1 MNFIKIFAGVIVVLA
16 IVYSAVTYDANRK
29 VERQKYR
36 LVKSANGFEIRFY
49 PKAIMATVT
58 SKGDSY
64 MGHSNSHFRTLAG
77 YIFGG
82 NKSSQ
87 KISMTAP
94 VHMETDS
101 SMNRMSFVMPS
112 GYNLDKLPA
121 PNDSLVNLHY
131 SQEGYY
137 AVLKF
142 GGFANEHK
150 IDKKIEEL
158 QKSLSTLGY
167 RTIGSYSYLG
177 YNAPWDIIGRENE
190 IIVQIQYSEYP

>member
-1 MNFIKIFAGVIVVLA
+1 MLA
-16 IVYSAVTYDANRK
+16 IGYSVITYAASRK

-36 LVKSANGFEIRFY
+36 LVKTMDGIEIRFY
-49 PKAIMATVT
+49 PKAIMATVK

-64 MGHSNSHFRTLAG
+64 IGNSNNHFRTLAG

-82 NKSSQ
+82 NKTSE

-94 VHMETDS
+94 VHMERDS
-101 SMNRMSFVMPS
+101 SGNTMSFVMPS
-112 GYNLDKLPA
+112 QYDMNKLPQ
-121 PNDSLVNLHY
+121 PNNGDVNLHY

-150 IDKKIEEL
+150 IQRKIDEL
-158 QKSLSTLGY
+158 KSTIEKLGFKTLSG
-167 RTIGSYSYLG
+167 YSYLG

-190 IIVQIQYSEYP
+190 IIVQIAYSE

>member
-1 MNFIKIFAGVIVVLA
+1 MIILLTIGYSVI
-16 IVYSAVTYDANRK
+16 TYAANRK

-36 LVKSANGFEIRFY
+36 LEKSMYGIEIRFY

-58 SKGDSY
+58 SRGESY
-64 MGHSNSHFRTLAG
+64 MGNSNNHFRTLAG
-77 YIFGG
+77 YIFGS
-82 NKSSQ
+82 NKSSE

-94 VHMETDS
+94 VHMDKDS
-101 SMNRMSFVMPS
+101 SGNKMSFVMPS
-112 GYNLDKLPA
+112 NYSMDKLPQ
-121 PNDSLVNLHY
+121 PSDSLVNLHY

-150 IDKKIEEL
+150 IQKKIDEL
-158 QKSLSTLGY
+158 KSTLDRLDFKTLSG
-167 RTIGSYSYLG
+167 YSYLG

-190 IIVQIQYSEYP
+190 IIVQIAYFE